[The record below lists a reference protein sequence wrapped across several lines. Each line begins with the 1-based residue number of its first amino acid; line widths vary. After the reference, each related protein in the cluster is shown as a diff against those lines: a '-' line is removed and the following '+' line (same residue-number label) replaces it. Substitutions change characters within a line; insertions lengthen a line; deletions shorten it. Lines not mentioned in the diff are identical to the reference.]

1 MMEIDTH
8 AKDHNDGS
16 INTTAHQYHLSEV
29 STGGFYVVDSYG
41 DEREAGGI
49 EEDVDDRPQIIVHS
63 TEPESHLQHILY
75 RQSYQGSNDHPS
87 RTLIPLVLPSY
98 MQMRECHDEGIDEH
112 EYETCELE

>member
-41 DEREAGGI
+41 DKREAGGI
-49 EEDVDDRPQIIVHS
+49 EEDLMTAPRLSCIARNPKVICSTYCIASPIRAATIIHRERS
-63 TEPESHLQHILY
+63 YRLFSHL
-75 RQSYQGSNDHPS
+75 
-87 RTLIPLVLPSY
+87 
-98 MQMRECHDEGIDEH
+98 
-112 EYETCELE
+112 TCR

>member
-1 MMEIDTH
+1 MEIDTH

-41 DEREAGGI
+41 DKREAGGI

-63 TEPESHLQHILY
+63 
-75 RQSYQGSNDHPS
+75 
-87 RTLIPLVLPSY
+87 
-98 MQMRECHDEGIDEH
+98 IDI
-112 EYETCELE
+112 